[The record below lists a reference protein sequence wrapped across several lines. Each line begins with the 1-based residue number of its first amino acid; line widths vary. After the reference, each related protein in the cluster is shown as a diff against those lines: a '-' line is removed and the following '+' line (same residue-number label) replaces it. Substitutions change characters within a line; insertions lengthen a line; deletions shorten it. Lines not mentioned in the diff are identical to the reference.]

1 MGSIDSHD
9 RPRSARED
17 VHWTV
22 RRRSVNRARGALE
35 RVTLVVALATC
46 GKSSSQTVAPLEDG
60 GDNGADGESS
70 EDATNGED
78 GSLPADSAVDDVY
91 VPPVDAA
98 WDGGFGGPLT
108 CTTPGNFKQNWS
120 GQCGV
125 ERWSVKTGTDTGAS
139 GLSLLPQLTTI
150 AELSSLTMPTNLP
163 SSSRV
168 APAEK
173 TIYALKDVKLIFAR
187 LETDSDY
194 HLVVSDGTRT
204 MITEIPYP
212 GSCTTGSTWQCE
224 ISRARAQIDSRLVL
238 ALNQGHVENIVVS
251 VIGVGFWDPEH
262 GQYGVAANNIELH
275 PVLAFCFGAGCD
287 PTKD

>member
-1 MGSIDSHD
+1 
-9 RPRSARED
+9 
-17 VHWTV
+17 V
-22 RRRSVNRARGALE
+22 
-35 RVTLVVALATC
+35 LAAC
-46 GKSSSQTVAPLEDG
+46 GKSH
-60 GDNGADGESS
+60 GDTSASI
-70 EDATNGED
+70 EDA
-78 GSLPADSAVDDVY
+78 GSGTDSAAAEDAAGDAETLPPDSSVDDVY
-91 VPPVDAA
+91 VPPVDASVA
-98 WDGGFGGPLT
+98 WDGGFGGPLA
-108 CTTPGNFKQNWS
+108 CTTPGVFKQNWS

-125 ERWSVKTGTDTGAS
+125 ERWPVKTGTDTGAS
-139 GLSLLPQLTTI
+139 SVSLLPQLTTI
-150 AELSSLTMPTNLP
+150 AELTSLTMPSSLP

-187 LETDSDY
+187 LEDDSDY

-212 GSCTTGSTWQCE
+212 GSCTNGSKWQCE
-224 ISRARAQIDSRLVL
+224 ISRARAQIDGRLSL
-238 ALNQGHVENIVVS
+238 TLDQGHVENIVVS

-262 GQYGVAANNIELH
+262 GQYGVAANDIELH